1 MVPFLPRRVPAALL
15 ATTLLLAPL
24 GSVPSAVAQVGNHES
39 TMSEQD
45 QQTLHRALDAYD
57 SGDAKTARPLLRK
70 LNQSYPESY
79 PAAEALGSLY
89 AEAGDLDAALPLLR
103 RATALAPGES
113 LAFANLGAAYLK
125 LSRAPEAARE
135 LRRAVALDPRNAASQ
150 TNLGQALVLAGE
162 PKAAVRAFAA
172 AAAADPENAKVR
184 YAWALALYNSNA
196 PAESAAVLK
205 QIPSAAWTDGMHA
218 LAGDANERAGNFPQA
233 IAEFEAAA
241 KQNPSEDNLYALT
254 AELMRHWNWKEAIE
268 VADYGS
274 RRFPNATRFRIA
286 AGASLYGESEFKAAV
301 QVFSALLAADPANS
315 VEADLL
321 GRSCAAL
328 ADGQFTGC
336 EGVYEYAERHPGNPV
351 MTTYAA
357 IALLHAPDDAGTL
370 AKAETLLRSAI
381 AHNPNYAEAYM
392 RLGALQQARQQ
403 WAESAVSL
411 ERAIAL
417 DPSSAEAHYRLSR
430 AYAHLGR
437 REEAQQQNALRQ
449 SCEDKA
455 KASMNARMQEVVRFV
470 LTPG

>member
-1 MVPFLPRRVPAALL
+1 MVLSLFRRSPAALL
-15 ATTLLLAPL
+15 VWTLLLSVT
-24 GSVPSAVAQVGNHES
+24 GSASFTCAQIAKHEKV
-39 TMSEQD
+39 MSEQD

-57 SGDAKTARPLLRK
+57 SGDAKTARPLLQK
-70 LNQSYPESY
+70 LNQNY
-79 PAAEALGSLY
+79 PANYPASEALGSLY
-89 AEAGDLDAALPLLR
+89 LEAGDLDAALPLLR
-103 RATALAPGES
+103 RATVLAPQES

-125 LSRAPEAARE
+125 LSRAPEAVRE
-135 LRRAVALDPRNAASQ
+135 LRRAVALEPGNAASE
-150 TNLGQALVLAGE
+150 TNLGQALVLLGE
-162 PKAAVRAFAA
+162 PKEAATAFAA
-172 AAAADPENAKVR
+172 AAAADPSDVKLR

-196 PAESAAVLK
+196 PAESVDVLK
-205 QIPSAAWTDGMHA
+205 QIPSASWTDGMHA
-218 LAGDANERAGNFPQA
+218 LAGDANERAANFPQA

-268 VADYGS
+268 VADYGTQ
-274 RRFPNATRFRIA
+274 RFPGATRFRIA
-286 AGASLYGESEFKAAV
+286 AGASLYGASDFKEAV
-301 QVFSALLAADPANS
+301 QVFSALLKADPGNAE
-315 VEADLL
+315 EADLL

-336 EGVYEYAERHPGNPV
+336 EGVYDYAEHHPGNPV

-357 IALLHAPDDAGTL
+357 IALLHAPGNADTL
-370 AKAETLLRSAI
+370 NKAEALLRSAI
-381 AHNPNYAEAYM
+381 AHNPQYGEAYM
-392 RLGALQQARQQ
+392 RLGAVQQARQQ

-417 DPSSAEAHYRLSR
+417 EPSSAEAHYRLSR

-449 SCEDKA
+449 SCEEKA
-455 KASMNARMQEVVRFV
+455 KASINARMQEVVRFV

>member
-1 MVPFLPRRVPAALL
+1 MIPTPFTRLPAALL
-15 ATTLLLAPL
+15 AWMLLAVIGYAPF
-24 GSVPSAVAQVGNHES
+24 VNAQIAKHTRG
-39 TMSEQD
+39 MSEQD

-57 SGDAKTARPLLRK
+57 SGDARTAEPLLRE
-70 LNQSYPESY
+70 LNQSYPGNY

-89 AEAGDLDAALPLLR
+89 AESGDLDAALPLLR
-103 RATALAPGES
+103 RATALAPLES

-125 LSRAPEAARE
+125 LSRAADAVRE
-135 LRRAVALDPRNAASQ
+135 LRRAVALDPHNAASQ
-150 TNLGQALVLAGE
+150 LNLGQALVLAGDPE
-162 PKAAVRAFAA
+162 AAVKAFAA
-172 AAAADPENAKVR
+172 AAAIDPENAKVR

-196 PAESAAVLK
+196 PAQAADLLNKV
-205 QIPSAAWTDGMHA
+205 PAAAWTDGMHA
-218 LAGDANERAGNFPQA
+218 LAGDANERAGNFPRA

-274 RRFPNATRFRIA
+274 RSFPKATRFRIA
-286 AGASLYGESEFKAAV
+286 AGASLYGAGDFKGAV
-301 QVFSALLAADPANS
+301 QVFAALLAADPANS
-315 VEADLL
+315 MEADLL

-328 ADGQFTGC
+328 ADGQFIGC

-357 IALLHAPDDAGTL
+357 IALLHAPGNPETL
-370 AKAETLLRSAI
+370 DKAEALLRSAI
-381 AHNPNYAEAYM
+381 SNNPQYAEAYM
-392 RLGALQQARQQ
+392 RLGAVQQARQQ
-403 WAESAVSL
+403 WAESAGSL

-417 DPSSAEAHYRLSR
+417 DPSSAEAHYRLAR

-455 KASMNARMQEVVRFV
+455 KASIDARMQEVVRFV